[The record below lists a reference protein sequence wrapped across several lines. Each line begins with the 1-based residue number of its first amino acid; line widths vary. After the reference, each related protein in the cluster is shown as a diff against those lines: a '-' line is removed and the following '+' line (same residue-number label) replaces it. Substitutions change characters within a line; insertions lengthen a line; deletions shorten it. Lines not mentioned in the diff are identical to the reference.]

1 MLNVVGS
8 LTRPAPPRRDAALPR
23 QGRREVHGATNKERQ
38 ARARRRVGEPAV
50 SRYRGVR
57 MEYVEVT
64 KRPKTMREPTFSM
77 LIKKNAL

>member
-1 MLNVVGS
+1 MFKNAVQ
-8 LTRPAPPRRDAALPR
+8 R
-23 QGRREVHGATNKERQ
+23 GRSEVHGARSNERHVCG
-38 ARARRRVGEPAV
+38 RRRVGEPAV